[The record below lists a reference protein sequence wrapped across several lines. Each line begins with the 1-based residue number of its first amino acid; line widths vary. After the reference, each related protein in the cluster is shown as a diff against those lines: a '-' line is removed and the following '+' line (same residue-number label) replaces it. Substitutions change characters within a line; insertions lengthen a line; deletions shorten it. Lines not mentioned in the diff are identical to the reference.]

1 MNRIDLVFSY
11 WIFTWYIL
19 YILKIINFNPKF
31 AIYCGITENII
42 IIFMMLYYKTK
53 IKIIICFIFIFIL
66 LKLLP
71 LYTLINTKIYKKD
84 IFITLLL
91 FIIYLLW
98 LYINDKSILDFKKQI
113 LDMILYNKYT
123 FPGIY
128 FFHKLKLL

>member
-11 WIFTWYIL
+11 WIFIWYIL
-19 YILKIINFNPKF
+19 YIFKIINLNPKF

-42 IIFMMLYYKTK
+42 IFYMMLYYKTN
-53 IKIIICFIFIFIL
+53 IKIIIGFILMFIL
-66 LKLLP
+66 LKILP
-71 LYTLINTKIYKKD
+71 LYTLINTKILKKD

-98 LYINDKSILDFKKQI
+98 LYINNISILDLKKQI
-113 LDMILYNKYT
+113 IDMILYNKHT

-128 FFHKLKLL
+128 FLHKLKLL